1 MAREINTQF
10 FCSSLALPWGH
21 QQRRLALS
29 LLLSFPALARLWPS
43 WGLLYFVDKQAIHRN
58 EVFAGPISVN
68 SLLLSVGNQIAFGKK
83 KAINTLCFLL
93 LLSKN
98 RMAINTL
105 ASQNRIEWPAHS
117 KGWMGLSPSAS
128 HYIFKNF
135 IMAAGQRDDSCL
147 FMAAFVLSVYVY
159 LRIRGQPVYLYEG
172 KERRR
177 L

>member
-1 MAREINTQF
+1 MLYYLNLIYKSFLVSLCKYKLNQHYVGKYFRGRRIAR
-10 FCSSLALPWGH
+10 
-21 QQRRLALS
+21 LS
-29 LLLSFPALARLWPS
+29 LSTPILLWLFFP
-43 WGLLYFVDKQAIHRN
+43 
-58 EVFAGPISVN
+58 
-68 SLLLSVGNQIAFGKK
+68 

-105 ASQNRIEWPAHS
+105 ASQNRIEWTAHS

>member
-1 MAREINTQF
+1 MATNAQAQERKEGCLAQLRRFRILDMVSYNMVFYAQAQERKEAKIFVF
-10 FCSSLALPWGH
+10 FP
-21 QQRRLALS
+21 
-29 LLLSFPALARLWPS
+29 
-43 WGLLYFVDKQAIHRN
+43 
-58 EVFAGPISVN
+58 
-68 SLLLSVGNQIAFGKK
+68 

-105 ASQNRIEWPAHS
+105 ASQNRIEWTAHS

-128 HYIFKNF
+128 HYIYKNL